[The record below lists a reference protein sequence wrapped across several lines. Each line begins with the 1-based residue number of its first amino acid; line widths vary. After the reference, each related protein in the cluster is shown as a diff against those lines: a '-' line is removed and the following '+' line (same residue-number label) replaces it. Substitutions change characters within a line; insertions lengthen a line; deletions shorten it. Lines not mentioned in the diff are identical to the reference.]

1 MRAWRTFVAVAL
13 MGVSIAA
20 WSIGVSAQAGNLPL
34 GPVGS
39 KGEALFPYLE
49 GWFENPDGTF
59 SVLFGYYNRN
69 SKQSFDIPVG
79 PNNRFEPGN
88 ADQGQPTHFRPERN
102 NRMFTVTVPKDF
114 GNRRMTWTIT
124 VNGITQAVTAW
135 LDPEYFIEPLLNSG
149 TGNTPPV
156 IRIADGPDHAGPS
169 TGIARTYD
177 AVVGQPLTLSVWATD
192 KGATIVLDPNPP
204 QRGGGGRGRGAD
216 GAAGAGRG
224 AAPDAGAGGGAAAGA
239 DGGRGRGRGAAP
251 AAVTLIWAKYRGV
264 GEVTFAEETLRIA
277 TASGE
282 TATTTATFAQPGEYW
297 LRVIANE
304 GASEGGSG
312 QCCSTSAIVRVNV
325 KAR

>member
-1 MRAWRTFVAVAL
+1 MRAWRTVVAAGL

-20 WSIGVSAQAGNLPL
+20 WSIGVSAQSGNLPL

-59 SVLFGYYNRN
+59 SILFGYYNRN

-79 PNNRFEPGN
+79 ANNRFEPGN

-102 NRMFTVTVPKDF
+102 NRMFTVTVPKDY

-135 LDPEYFIEPLLNSG
+135 LDPEYFVEPLLNSG

-156 IRIADGPDHAGPS
+156 IRIADGPERAGPS
-169 TGIARTYD
+169 SGIAKTYE
-177 AVVGQPLTLSVWATD
+177 AVVGEPLTLSVWASD

-204 QRGGGGRGRGAD
+204 QRGGTARGRGAD
-216 GAAGAGRG
+216 DAAAAGRG
-224 AAPDAGAGGGAAAGA
+224 GGG
-239 DGGRGRGRGAAP
+239 GRGRGAAP
-251 AAVTLIWAKYRGV
+251 AAVTLAWAKYRGTGDV
-264 GEVTFAEETLRIA
+264 KFSEETVRIA
-277 TASGE
+277 NAAGE
-282 TATTTATFAQPGEYW
+282 TGTTTATFAQPGEYW
-297 LRVIANE
+297 LRVMATE

-312 QCCSTSAIVRVNV
+312 QCCSSSAIVRVNV